1 MGKVLAILA
10 SDCTSQTRG
19 LAIVNAT
26 TLGESTFH
34 YVADDLVAAVGPE
47 VCCMSCRR

>member
-1 MGKVLAILA
+1 MGKVLGILS

-26 TLGESTFH
+26 TLGEFNTS
-34 YVADDLVAAVGPE
+34 YIADDVVAAVGLI
-47 VCCMSCRR
+47 SDIGK